1 MKWHL
6 TSVQPDWQR
15 IPAGRT
21 AQAESN
27 GVTQLCEISRQSVC
41 FGNRDTRD
49 CGAFAV
55 FFARCSMRGGGGADD
70 VLFKSTSFLLGI
82 YSTFGVMLWSI
93 PARMMMMRRMMM
105 MGWVA
110 RTPLPVQANK
120 CEIVIT

>member
-1 MKWHL
+1 MAPHV
-6 TSVQPDWQR
+6 S
-15 IPAGRT
+15 PAGLAKNTGGANCTSRIKRCNT
-21 AQAESN
+21 
-27 GVTQLCEISRQSVC
+27 TMICEISRQSVC

-55 FFARCSMRGGGGADD
+55 FFARCSMRGGGADD

-82 YSTFGVMLWSI
+82 YSTFVVMLWSI
-93 PARMMMMRRMMM
+93 PARMMMRRMMM